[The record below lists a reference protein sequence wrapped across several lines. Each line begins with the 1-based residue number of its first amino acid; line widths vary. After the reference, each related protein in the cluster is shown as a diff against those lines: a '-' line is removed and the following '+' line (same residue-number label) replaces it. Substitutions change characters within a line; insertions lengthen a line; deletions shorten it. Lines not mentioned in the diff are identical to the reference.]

1 MKKVLMNQTIAWSH
15 LVVGLLV
22 SAAIGCAEAEK
33 QPLPVP
39 AGGAVTYN
47 GKPLEGAQVSFLST
61 DTRRGRTASAVTD
74 KQGEFQLETFPSP
87 GQKAAG
93 ALPGTYQ
100 VAIRKREPNGPAG
113 GAERNAAPG
122 LAAPGTAA
130 KGPSTPP
137 PPSETP
143 GPPAADKTGSSDT
156 KTSAPSEAEAPKGP
170 TAAPS
175 ARPPSASRGGA
186 GAGGMPAK
194 PPDVK
199 EGKSL
204 IPERYG
210 NPEESGLTAVVK
222 PEGNEPFQFDL
233 TDE

>member
-1 MKKVLMNQTIAWSH
+1 MKKVLMNQTVAWPH

-39 AGGAVTYN
+39 AGGAVTYH

-61 DTRRGRTASAVTD
+61 DTRRGRIASAVTD

-100 VAIRKREPNGPAG
+100 VAIRKREPNEPAG

-122 LAAPGTAA
+122 PATA
-130 KGPSTPP
+130 GPSSPP

-143 GPPAADKTGSSDT
+143 GPSAADKSESSDT
-156 KTSAPSEAEAPKGP
+156 KTRAPSKAESAKGP
-170 TAAPS
+170 AAAPS
-175 ARPPSASRGGA
+175 ARPPNASTGGA